1 MLNFDNLY
9 LGQRVK
15 TGQQTNAQQYIIKR
29 IDSDQR
35 MVYIVP
41 DTVSGH
47 VFFVD
52 PDVPTWG
59 QWVSGE
65 ALFKGGHND

>member
-15 TGQQTNAQQYIIKR
+15 TGQQANALQYIIKR

-65 ALFKGGHND
+65 ALFYGG

>member
-15 TGQQTNAQQYIIKR
+15 TGQQANALQYIIKR

-35 MVYIVP
+35 MVYIISVEP
-41 DTVSGH
+41 EP
-47 VFFVD
+47 F
-52 PDVPTWG
+52 G

-65 ALFKGGHND
+65 ALFYGG

>member
-15 TGQQTNAQQYIIKR
+15 TGKQANALQYIIKR

-52 PDVPTWG
+52 PDVPAWG

-65 ALFKGGHND
+65 ALFYGG

>member
-15 TGQQTNAQQYIIKR
+15 TGQQVNGQQYMIKR
-29 IDSDQR
+29 IDSAQR
-35 MVYIVP
+35 MVYIV
-41 DTVSGH
+41 SI
-47 VFFVD
+47 D
-52 PDVPTWG
+52 PDIPPWG

>member
-15 TGQQTNAQQYIIKR
+15 TGQQVNGQHYMIKR
-29 IDSDQR
+29 IDTYQR
-35 MVYIVP
+35 MVYIVAI
-41 DTVSGH
+41 
-47 VFFVD
+47 D
-52 PDVPTWG
+52 PDIPTWG

>member
-1 MLNFDNLY
+1 VLNFDNLY

-15 TGQQTNAQQYIIKR
+15 TGQQANGEQYIIKR
-29 IDSDQR
+29 IDSEQR
-35 MVYIVP
+35 MVYIVAI
-41 DTVSGH
+41 
-47 VFFVD
+47 D

-65 ALFKGGHND
+65 ALFQGGHND

>member
-15 TGQQTNAQQYIIKR
+15 TGQQANALQYIIKR
-29 IDSDQR
+29 IDSEQR
-35 MVYIVP
+35 IVYIVAI
-41 DTVSGH
+41 
-47 VFFVD
+47 D
-52 PDVPTWG
+52 PNVPAWG

-65 ALFKGGHND
+65 ALFQGGVI